1 MKSKTPKVL
10 HEISGR
16 SLVGHVV
23 AASRE
28 LDPQHLVVVV
38 GHAAE
43 QVTAHLSAGE
53 TPVRTAFQAEQNG
66 TGHAVR
72 MGLEELGGTVEGTV
86 VVVCGD
92 TPLLSG
98 ETLSALAATH
108 TADANAVTVLTAEV
122 PDSTGYGRIVRDAAT
137 GAVTEIVEHKDATD
151 AQRAIREINSGVF
164 AFDGRLLSDALGKVR
179 TDNSQGEEYLTD
191 VLSILR
197 EAGHRVG
204 ASVAGD
210 HREILGINNRLQL
223 AEARRLLNERLLER
237 AMLAGVTVVDPAS
250 TLIDATVTYERDAIV
265 HPGTQLLGATHL
277 AEDAEVGPNSRLKD
291 TVVHAGAR
299 VDNTVSDGAEVGPGA
314 TVGPFAY
321 LRPGTRMGARSKA
334 GTYVEM
340 KNATIGEGTKVPHL
354 SYVGDATIG
363 DHTNIG
369 AASVFVNYD
378 GVAKHHTTIG
388 SHCRTGSD
396 NMFVA
401 PVTVGDG
408 VYTAAV
414 RSSPRTYRPVHWPWP
429 GASSGIS
436 RAGSPGSVPGARRL
450 RPLRRPRRSPT
461 AKADRKQVRQR
472 RRTVIDAHPFRLAR
486 RTSGPMR
493 AVPDTRLRRLCCD
506 RDQDDRREE
515 TDALLRPR
523 PPRAGRGGR
532 TPTGCRSRA
541 DEGLRFRQR

>member
-1 MKSKTPKVL
+1 MSSSSPAAVVVLAAGEGTRMKSKTPKVL

-23 AASRE
+23 AAARE
-28 LDPQHLVVVV
+28 LEPEHLVVVV
-38 GHAAE
+38 GHAGE
-43 QVTAHLSAGE
+43 QVTAHLARGE
-53 TPVRTAFQAEQNG
+53 APVRTAFQAEQNG

-72 MGLEELGGTVEGTV
+72 IGLTELGSVEGTV
-86 VVVCGD
+86 IVLCGD

-98 ETLSALAATH
+98 ATLDALARTH
-108 TADANAVTVLTAEV
+108 AADGNAVTVLSAEV
-122 PDSTGYGRIVRDAAT
+122 PDATGYGRIVRDSAS
-137 GAVTEIVEHKDATD
+137 GAVTEIVEHKDASESV
-151 AQRAIREINSGVF
+151 RAIREINSGVF
-164 AFDGRLLSDALGKVR
+164 AFDGALLADALGKLR

-204 ASVAGD
+204 ACVAAD
-210 HREILGINNRLQL
+210 HREILGINNRVQL
-223 AEARRLLNERLLER
+223 AEARRLLNARLLER

-250 TLIDATVTYERDAIV
+250 TLVDVTVTFGQDAVV
-265 HPGTQLLGATHL
+265 HPGTQLLGATHVG
-277 AEDAEVGPNSRLKD
+277 EDAEVGPNSRLTD

-299 VDNTVSDGAEVGPGA
+299 VDNTVADGAEVGPGA
-314 TVGPFAY
+314 TVGPYAY
-321 LRPGTRMGARSKA
+321 LRPGTRLGPKAKA

-408 VYTAAV
+408 VYTAAGSV
-414 RSSPRTYRPVHWPWP
+414 ITKDVP
-429 GASSGIS
+429 SGSLAVARGQQRNI
-436 RAGSPGSVPGARRL
+436 AGWVARKRPGSA
-450 RPLRRPRRSPT
+450 
-461 AKADRKQVRQR
+461 AAQ
-472 RRTVIDAHPFRLAR
+472 AALA
-486 RTSGPMR
+486 
-493 AVPDTRLRRLCCD
+493 A
-506 RDQDDRREE
+506 
-515 TDALLRPR
+515 TD
-523 PPRAGRGGR
+523 G
-532 TPTGCRSRA
+532 S
-541 DEGLRFRQR
+541 EGES